1 MWIDAKEVA
10 VWPVFSVNLVHACYV
25 QPHKQNGTIE
35 CVAGQSVWYNDI
47 LAKQAI
53 MGLDWVGVKGLGDCG
68 HVAWQDEGFYLF
80 LYLNAL
86 VD

>member
-1 MWIDAKEVA
+1 M
-10 VWPVFSVNLVHACYV
+10 FSVKLVHACYV

-53 MGLDWVGVKGLGDCG
+53 MGLDWVGVKGLGTVGTLLDRMRAFIC
-68 HVAWQDEGFYLF
+68 FYTSTL
-80 LYLNAL
+80 L
-86 VD
+86 